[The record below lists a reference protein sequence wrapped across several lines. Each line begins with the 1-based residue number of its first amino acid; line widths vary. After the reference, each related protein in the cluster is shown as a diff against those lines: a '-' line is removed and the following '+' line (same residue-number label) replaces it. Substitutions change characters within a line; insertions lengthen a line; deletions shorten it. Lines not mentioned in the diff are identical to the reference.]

1 MKTNLAELMSNMGFD
16 VKPNTIEELAD
27 LIAQRLAP
35 VFAKQEPVQPQPQG
49 TITGAKPIPS
59 KGDRVRVVRGR
70 KVPIGT
76 EGVLF
81 WEQFDSRFDAYR
93 IGIRDDS
100 KEVHWTYKKNVE
112 TIPFLE
118 SDIPF

>member
-1 MKTNLAELMSNMGFD
+1 MKTNLAELMSSMGFD

-35 VFAKQEPVQPQPQG
+35 AFAKQEPAQPQG
-49 TITGAKPIPS
+49 TITGAKPIPG

-93 IGIRDDS
+93 IGIRDDRE
-100 KEVHWTYKKNVE
+100 EVHWTYKKNVE
-112 TIPFLE
+112 VVPC
-118 SDIPF
+118 